1 MMPTRYLRSTLHR
14 QPALLSLHFVALD
27 HSVLNMDHS
36 VGVGGDV
43 VFVGDEDDGIAF
55 GMKAIEQGHD
65 FVTGL
70 RVQVSGGLVG
80 KNYGW
85 TIHKCTRN
93 RDSLPL
99 TTGEL
104 IRLVAHAGF
113 HTHG

>member
-1 MMPTRYLRSTLHR
+1 MNTTELLTWQWSWRFQPLARRFYRASSMMPTRYLRSTLHR

-85 TIHKCTRN
+85 TIH
-93 RDSLPL
+93 
-99 TTGEL
+99 
-104 IRLVAHAGF
+104 
-113 HTHG
+113 